1 MLRILLPLLTYPY
14 STAMP
19 GLQRCLDLAATLGS
33 EILALVVE
41 VDIPP
46 IRNPPIPLGLDVVA
60 MAAEAEAL
68 SRSRAD
74 DVSAH
79 MRREAKRMNLRLDLE
94 RVRSRLEWVGE
105 TLALAARTHDFSL
118 FVLGESTEERST
130 AEALIFDSG
139 RPVILIPDAGEA
151 AAQVNI
157 VAVAWDGGRAAARA
171 LHDSMPIL
179 QLAERVVILTA
190 RRDKEIDP
198 RSVEGVLAL
207 LDQRGIKNSQSD
219 VLVTSEN
226 SIGEALQEAALRKDA
241 GLLVMGGY
249 GHSRIREFVL
259 GGATRSVLKN
269 LRLPI
274 LMSH

>member
-1 MLRILLPLLTYPY
+1 LLRIFLPLLTYPY

-41 VDIPP
+41 IDIPP
-46 IRNPPIPLGLDVVA
+46 IRNPPVPLGLDVVA

-79 MRREAKRMNLRLDLE
+79 LRREGQRVNLRLDLE

-105 TLALAARTHDFSL
+105 TLALAARTHDCSL
-118 FVLGESTEERST
+118 FVLGDSTEERSA

-139 RPVILIPDAGEA
+139 RPVILIPGDGEA
-151 AAQVNI
+151 AAHVNTI
-157 VAVAWDGGRAAARA
+157 AVAWDGGRAAARA
-171 LHDSMPIL
+171 LHDSMPVL
-179 QLAERVVILTA
+179 QRAERVVILTA

-226 SIGEALQEAALRKDA
+226 SIGEALQEAALRQDA
-241 GLLVMGGY
+241 GLLVMGAY